1 LAGDQ
6 ELLRI
11 VAGYTN
17 QAGFFQPGIVSGFIH
32 TNPSPS
38 EPFIEMPLPS
48 GGTFT
53 AQPRRRFL
61 PRFESMGE
69 ICSVAT
75 LSVGSPFLED
85 AETTPNFPDRPLAED
100 EVIERIPQQILSLL
114 KADEPRYVIYSW
126 AQTLKPAAGATVT
139 APGPYFGLV
148 TNYVVTG
155 EFATKTVVRIEG
167 SISGDQP
174 VTQNLRPVVE
184 DHRVITSE

>member
-1 LAGDQ
+1 
-6 ELLRI
+6 
-11 VAGYTN
+11 
-17 QAGFFQPGIVSGFIH
+17 
-32 TNPSPS
+32 
-38 EPFIEMPLPS
+38 
-48 GGTFT
+48 
-53 AQPRRRFL
+53 
-61 PRFESMGE
+61 
-69 ICSVAT
+69 VAT
-75 LSVGSPFLED
+75 LSVGSPFLQD
-85 AETTPNFPDRPLAED
+85 SETTPNFPDRPLAED